1 MKQAYLTNL
10 CVFFTPS
17 HHFYNI
23 DRYLSIHSSSFA
35 SAYPAAVGTDYRLVD
50 FASRID
56 ASRLIK
62 STSAYLVDSNVDYY
76 DGSIGYSLLAEK
88 PTQLIAGLCADDT
101 CGMTSSTATPK
112 AVFPTDF
119 NAIQACMADPSTVV
133 NPSPR
138 LYSYDT
144 LRSKSPGCYP
154 IVATI
159 DYTTFNG
166 ASSYC
171 NNPEASVSVSRRSW

>member
-1 MKQAYLTNL
+1 MA
-10 CVFFTPS
+10 
-17 HHFYNI
+17 
-23 DRYLSIHSSSFA
+23 
-35 SAYPAAVGTDYRLVD
+35 AYPAAVGTDYRLVE

-56 ASRLIK
+56 ASRLIE
-62 STSAYLVDSNVDYY
+62 STSATLVDSNVDYN
-76 DGSIGYSLLAEK
+76 DGSIGYYLLADK
-88 PTQLIAGLCADDT
+88 PTQLIAGLCADAR
-101 CGMTSSTATPK
+101 CGMTSSTSTPK
-112 AVFPTDF
+112 VVFPTDL

-133 NPSPR
+133 NPSHR

-171 NNPEASVSVSRRSW
+171 DIPGVSVSVSSICREMLPVSLSKLIYISRRYHHHIDC